1 MLRLPLNQLKRIVEN
16 RGLEG
21 HRSMSKNQLST
32 FLNLSK
38 SVKESENNFDD
49 TKLRIKKI
57 RKKFNELSVR
67 FSKPKIKEIRKNLY
81 KIENKKT
88 FFTPKIKEI

>member
-1 MLRLPLNQLKRIVEN
+1 MLRLPLNELKPIAEN

-21 HRSMSKNQLST
+21 YKSMSKDQLST
-32 FLNLSK
+32 VLNLSK

-57 RKKFNELSVR
+57 RKKFNELKDR
-67 FSKPKIKEIRKNLY
+67 FSKI
-81 KIENKKT
+81 
-88 FFTPKIKEI
+88 F

>member
-1 MLRLPLNQLKRIVEN
+1 MLRLPLNELKLIAEN

-21 HRSMSKNQLST
+21 YKSMSKDQLST

-57 RKKFNELSVR
+57 RKKFNELKDR
-67 FSKPKIKEIRKNLY
+67 FSKTL
-81 KIENKKT
+81 
-88 FFTPKIKEI
+88 

>member
-1 MLRLPLNQLKRIVEN
+1 MLRLPLNELKLIAEN

-21 HRSMSKNQLST
+21 YKSMSKDQLST

-57 RKKFNELSVR
+57 RKKFNELKDR
-67 FSKPKIKEIRKNLY
+67 FSKIL
-81 KIENKKT
+81 
-88 FFTPKIKEI
+88 

>member
-1 MLRLPLNQLKRIVEN
+1 MLRLPLNELKLIAEN
-16 RGLEG
+16 RDLEG
-21 HRSMSKNQLST
+21 YKSMSKDQLST

-57 RKKFNELSVR
+57 RKKFNELKDR
-67 FSKPKIKEIRKNLY
+67 FSKIL
-81 KIENKKT
+81 
-88 FFTPKIKEI
+88 